1 MRKMNRNA
9 YANKR
14 PVTRSV
20 SQKPSLALD
29 LWRFKLLWAGVAMFF
44 GILVLRAFYVQIID
58 HKFLQQKADAMILRN
73 ETLKATRGVISD
85 RNGVPLAIS
94 TPIVNLWIDPKEY
107 LEAQAD
113 QKDILEQLKKEP
125 HNRSLKR
132 QLSRNNFSLDDLAD
146 AVGLD
151 RAFVKNLVQSKPR
164 SRFVELKR
172 EVPPAVA
179 KVVLDRHFQS
189 VYGENDYKRYYPQ
202 AQSIAQIIGIT
213 NRNGAGVEGLE
224 MAWNK
229 QLAGQDGLMRVM
241 RDRRGNRIKDVEMV
255 QAEKPGENVS
265 LSIDSRLQYIMYR
278 ELTAAG
284 IANNARSATAV
295 AMDVKTGEI
304 LAMASWPSYNPND
317 PDGLNNKDAMRNRAA
332 VDMFEPGST
341 MKPMTISAAL
351 ETGKVSPS
359 TVISTSPGSMV
370 LGNHVIH
377 DTHNY
382 GALDLRGIIVKSSN
396 VGAAKVSM
404 LLPPQTVPTFFKK
417 MGFGTR
423 SAVHFPGE
431 SPGMIPPAKEW
442 TQARVGTMA
451 YGYGENA
458 TVLQLAQAY
467 STIAD
472 GGVHHPVSLLKL
484 DQPPKG
490 EQLLDSKIANEVLS
504 MMEGVTAPGGTATEA
519 EIPGY
524 RVAGKTGTA
533 HKLRADG
540 KGYSATEYRA
550 LFVGIAPVSNPRI
563 AMAVVV
569 ENPIGQYYGG
579 LVSAPIFARVMQE
592 SLRLL
597 NVPLDKALTTV
608 KASPSESVDR

>member
-1 MRKMNRNA
+1 MKKANRSP
-9 YANKR
+9 YGSKR
-14 PVTRSV
+14 PAVRSV

-29 LWRFKLLWAGVAMFF
+29 LWRFKLLWAGVAVFF
-44 GILVLRAFYVQIID
+44 SILVLRAFYVQIID

-85 RNGVPLAIS
+85 RYGVPLAIS
-94 TPIVNLWIDPKEY
+94 TPMVNLWMDAKEY
-107 LEAQAD
+107 HESQID
-113 QKDILEQLKKEP
+113 QQDILNKLKLEP
-125 HNRSLKR
+125 NNRGLKR
-132 QLSRNNFSLDDLAD
+132 QLLKTNFDLDELAD
-146 AVGLD
+146 AIGED
-151 RAFVKNLVQSKPR
+151 RNKIRQLVTSKSH
-164 SRFVELKR
+164 SRYVLLKR
-172 EVPPAVA
+172 QIPPAMA
-179 KVVLDRHFQS
+179 KVILERRFQS
-189 VYGENDYKRYYPQ
+189 VYPESDFKRYYPQ
-202 AQSIAQIIGIT
+202 AQSTAQIIGIT
-213 NRNGAGVEGLE
+213 NRNGSGVEGLE

-229 QLAGQDGLMRVM
+229 QLGGQDGQMRVM
-241 RDRRGNRIKDVEMV
+241 RDRRGNRIKDVEMI
-255 QAEKPGENVS
+255 QEEKPGANIN

-295 AMDVKTGEI
+295 ALDVKTGEI
-304 LAMASWPSYNPND
+304 LAMASWPSFNPND
-317 PDGLNNKDAMRNRAA
+317 PNGLKNKDAMRNRAA
-332 VDMFEPGST
+332 IDMFEPGST
-341 MKPMTISAAL
+341 VKPLTMAAVL
-351 ETGKVSPS
+351 ETGKVQPS
-359 TVISTSPGSMV
+359 TVISTAPGSML
-370 LGNHVIH
+370 LGNHIIH

-404 LLPPQTVPTFFKK
+404 MVPPATVPSFFRK

-431 SPGMIPPAKEW
+431 STGIIPPEKEW

-451 YGYGENA
+451 YGYGLNA

-467 STIAD
+467 ATLAN
-472 GGVHHPVSLLKL
+472 GGVHHAISLTKL

-490 EQLLDSKIANEVLS
+490 ERLLDAKIAAEVLH
-504 MMEGVTAPGGTATEA
+504 MMEGVTEPGGTATQA
-519 EIPGY
+519 AIPGY

-540 KGYSATEYRA
+540 RGYSQTEYRA

-579 LVSAPIFARVMQE
+579 LVAAPIFAKIMQE

-597 NVPLDKALTTV
+597 NVPLDKPLNAPLG
-608 KASPSESVDR
+608 KPSMDVDR